1 MLSRHIIAGFVSF
14 KFFIVLAAGVIY
26 LSELMLP
33 RRAAL
38 LLYYSAQV
46 IPAQC
51 RKETQIAAVFVH
63 K

>member
-14 KFFIVLAAGVIY
+14 KFFIVLAADVIY

-38 LLYYSAQV
+38 LL
-46 IPAQC
+46 
-51 RKETQIAAVFVH
+51 
-63 K
+63 